1 MSESLELREIKD
13 LEDRFEKRMDSFE
26 KSLSKDMEKFKDT
39 LSKDME
45 KVRNTLSNCVT
56 YKHFY
61 WVIGVLVT
69 ILIAVVGFISTQI
82 STLQSDSVEIKSSV
96 SRIDGKLE
104 PYNIEFRK

>member
-1 MSESLELREIKD
+1 MPDSQEVKELKIEFESRYKELEKKV
-13 LEDRFEKRMDSFE
+13 EDN
-26 KSLSKDMEKFKDT
+26 MET
-39 LSKDME
+39 VVSA
-45 KVRNTLSNCVT
+45 LSNTVT

-69 ILIAVVGFISTQI
+69 ILLAVVGFISTQI
-82 STLQSDSVEIKSSV
+82 SALQNDSAMIKSSV

>member
-1 MSESLELREIKD
+1 MADSIELNEIKK

-26 KSLSKDMEKFKDT
+26 TKFESDMA
-39 LSKDME
+39 
-45 KVRNTLSNCVT
+45 KVWTAISNSVT

-61 WVIGVLVT
+61 WVIGVLIT

-82 STLQSDSVEIKSSV
+82 STLQSDSAAIKSSV